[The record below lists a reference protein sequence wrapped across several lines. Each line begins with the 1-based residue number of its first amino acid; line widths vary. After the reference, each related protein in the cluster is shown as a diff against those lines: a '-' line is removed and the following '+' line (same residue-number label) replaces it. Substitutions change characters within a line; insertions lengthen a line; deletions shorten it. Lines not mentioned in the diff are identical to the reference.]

1 MTASLSN
8 IEWQK
13 MFLPDTPLLEI
24 FFRGTI
30 MYLSIYFL
38 LRFVLKRQ
46 TGSLGIADV
55 LVLVLISDAA
65 QNGMAKDY
73 TSVTDGLLLVST
85 IVFWSYALDWLGYHF
100 PRLERIFHAGPLKIV
115 QDGRVLRKHM
125 KKELISEEE
134 LLSQLRQHGIS
145 SVQQVKEACIEGD
158 GHVSVVKR
166 DQS

>member
-1 MTASLSN
+1 MST
-8 IEWQK
+8 IEWGK
-13 MFLPDTPLLEI
+13 MFVPDTPLLEI
-24 FFRGTI
+24 FIRGTV

-65 QNGMAKDY
+65 QNGMADDY
-73 TSVTDGLLLVST
+73 HSVTDGLLLVST
-85 IVFWSYALDWLGYHF
+85 IVFWSYTLDWLGYHF
-100 PRLERIFHAGPLKIV
+100 PRLERIFHAGPLKIIE
-115 QDGRVLRKHM
+115 DGRLLRRQM
-125 KKELISEEE
+125 KRELISEEE

-145 SVQQVKEACIEGD
+145 DPRKVKEACIEGD
-158 GHVSVVKR
+158 GHISVVQK

>member
-1 MTASLSN
+1 MRPILSN
-8 IEWQK
+8 VEWQK

-115 QDGRVLRKHM
+115 QDGRVLRTQM